1 MSKTLHD
8 RRGFLKKSALTTLAG
23 LVGTEIVFAENMPQ
37 NHVPLAFDEGMAGKH
52 PDMIVLSD
60 KPWNVETPPHLLDDA
75 VTPIERMFIRNNGLA
90 PEEKID
96 PKTWSLTIKG
106 ESVKAPK
113 TYSLSELKTKFKT
126 YTYQLVLECG
136 GNGRSGFVPQTS
148 GNQWDQG
155 AVSCAEWTGVRLKD
169 ILNDVGLKDDAVYI
183 GYYGKDLHPSR
194 DASKVVISRGV
205 PIKKALEDE
214 TLVAW
219 AVNGQD
225 LPLMHGFPLR
235 LVIGGWPASVSG
247 KWLHTIAIRNKEH
260 DGAKMDGQ
268 SYRVPRQP
276 ISPGEK
282 LAETPENFRIIESMP
297 VKSLITYPKSGAML
311 DLGKTLSL
319 RGHAWA
325 GDVGIKE
332 VQVSVDYGA
341 TWQKANVQPP
351 KNRLAWQRWSAQIQL
366 PKKGYYEVWARA
378 TDANGVAQPMVIPA
392 WNPGGYLNNACHR
405 IAVKAV

>member
-37 NHVPLAFDEGMAGKH
+37 NHVPLAFDEGLVGKH

-75 VTPIERMFIRNNGLA
+75 VTPIERMFIRNNGLV

-96 PKTWSLTIKG
+96 PKAWTLTIKG

-113 TYSLSELKTKFKT
+113 TYTLSELKTKFKT
-126 YTYQLVLECG
+126 YTYRLVLECG

-183 GYYGKDLHPSR
+183 GYYSKDLHPSR
-194 DASKVVISRGV
+194 DPSKVVISRGV

-297 VKSLITYPKSGAML
+297 VKSLITYPKSGAMI

-341 TWQKANVQPP
+341 TWQKANVQLP
-351 KNRLAWQRWSAQIQL
+351 KNRLAWQHWSAQIQL

-378 TDANGVAQPMVIPA
+378 TDTNGITQPMVIPA